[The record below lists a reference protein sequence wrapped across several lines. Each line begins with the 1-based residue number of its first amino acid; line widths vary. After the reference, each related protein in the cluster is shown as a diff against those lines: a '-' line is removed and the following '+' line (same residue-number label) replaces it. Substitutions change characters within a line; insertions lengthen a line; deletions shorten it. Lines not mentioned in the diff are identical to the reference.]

1 MSIHPDFPKSPYEI
15 LDPDQRWFPAD
26 EALRTSS
33 YEKLIPPLV
42 HKTRSEVKKW
52 RDSNYRGASL
62 TAKALLTW
70 WFKTPH
76 VRERQDGA
84 SEEFRYYFSQRE
96 SVETVIWLYEVAKV
110 KDKYDLIRLDS
121 SGAVSPGMFEEDW
134 LRLVVKM
141 ATGSGK
147 TKVISLL
154 LTWAYFH
161 KTYEEDSKLSTN
173 FLIIAP
179 NIIVLDR
186 LRHDFDGLRIF
197 HNDPL
202 LPENGFEG
210 KNWQDDFQLDSCT
223 FRTMW
228 RYPRALATYSLPIS
242 TGSTLDRM
250 FSQASPTTT
259 LKDTSWAI
267 GQSQRQMTL

>member
-52 RDSNYRGASL
+52 RDSNYRGASP

-76 VRERQDGA
+76 ERERQDAA

-121 SGAVSPGMFEEDW
+121 SGAVSPGH
-134 LRLVVKM
+134 V
-141 ATGSGK
+141 
-147 TKVISLL
+147 
-154 LTWAYFH
+154 
-161 KTYEEDSKLSTN
+161 
-173 FLIIAP
+173 
-179 NIIVLDR
+179 
-186 LRHDFDGLRIF
+186 
-197 HNDPL
+197 
-202 LPENGFEG
+202 
-210 KNWQDDFQLDSCT
+210 
-223 FRTMW
+223 
-228 RYPRALATYSLPIS
+228 
-242 TGSTLDRM
+242 
-250 FSQASPTTT
+250 
-259 LKDTSWAI
+259 
-267 GQSQRQMTL
+267 